1 MSRRAA
7 ATEEEG
13 EEGDDFFS
21 SFALGEDESEDD
33 FFDDFF
39 SSFSSFDLGED
50 EWGDDFFSAFL
61 GGGNDESD
69 RGEDDDLDKFM
80 ENFEQCGIDVQD
92 MATKALGAYFLYGS
106 DFDLSSP
113 ESFLGSDA
121 YGPIL
126 LALKDDD
133 EKECSATESAKL
145 LLASEE
151 YLQCS
156 GDYYP
161 QLLLLNVSHTCIF
174 FLTFTTFFCK
184 KSSSGMNDFFD
195 PRETEVLF
203 QSIEYDCKP
212 VFDMVTTGD
221 LLSLQQDV
229 LDEESAFGES
239 SKYPLSG

>member
-1 MSRRAA
+1 MKHYKDAIIHGAQLFRHLKGQETFDSELALAKLPLAVARTSARALSRRAA

-21 SFALGEDESEDD
+21 SFALGEDESEND
-33 FFDDFF
+33 FFDDF
-39 SSFSSFDLGED
+39 FSSFDLGED

-61 GGGNDESD
+61 GGGNDEPEGGDGEVFSD
-69 RGEDDDLDKFM
+69 FALGFGGDDNDLDKFM
-80 ENFEQCGIDVQD
+80 ENFEQCGIDIQD

-133 EKECSATESAKL
+133 EKECSATESAQL

-156 GDYYP
+156 GDS
-161 QLLLLNVSHTCIF
+161 QLLLLHVSQTCIIF
-174 FLTFTTFFCK
+174 SHFHYFC
-184 KSSSGMNDFFD
+184 
-195 PRETEVLF
+195 L
-203 QSIEYDCKP
+203 
-212 VFDMVTTGD
+212 
-221 LLSLQQDV
+221 
-229 LDEESAFGES
+229 
-239 SKYPLSG
+239 